1 MGVWS
6 SIILILAMSGVFGF
20 GFYLMTKLD
29 KFLDENQKAIEKENE
44 SREPFC
50 VMLTNSLTDE
60 EIFEEIR
67 RFRKRHEDINEQYD
81 IPDFTKVIENNPKCG
96 IIYSIK
102 EESDDTDEKGTNT

>member
-1 MGVWS
+1 MSVWG

-29 KFLDENQKAIEKENE
+29 KFLDENRKAIEEENE

-60 EIFEEIR
+60 EILEEIR
-67 RFRKRHEDINEQYD
+67 RFRKFHEDINVLLYD
-81 IPDFTKVIENNPKCG
+81 SSHTELMNSMTYQTLQK
-96 IIYSIK
+96 
-102 EESDDTDEKGTNT
+102 